1 MSHIFSGWHQLS
13 FSLIKDFLL
22 YFAIRWQRRQSSSLW
37 SHTFF
42 CKRIY
47 ILYHLFFSM
56 AWIILSSWCK
66 QAHISSI
73 YAMSWQKDPRVRQ
86 MAVCALYL
94 YVQYIMLQMDCFH
107 SLCLSVTAGWR
118 DQPPE
123 PDGWEAERADAR
135 PGGGRQPLFY
145 VFSSV
150 WLNGPQYA
158 ATTTVAFK
166 STCLTELSRERF
178 IILSLTRKKRKTTS
192 QVALWEHKEL
202 LFWLW
207 NRGVYP
213 K

>member
-1 MSHIFSGWHQLS
+1 
-13 FSLIKDFLL
+13 
-22 YFAIRWQRRQSSSLW
+22 
-37 SHTFF
+37 
-42 CKRIY
+42 
-47 ILYHLFFSM
+47 
-56 AWIILSSWCK
+56 
-66 QAHISSI
+66 
-73 YAMSWQKDPRVRQ
+73 
-86 MAVCALYL
+86 
-94 YVQYIMLQMDCFH
+94 MDWFH

-150 WLNGPQYA
+150 WLNGPQNA

-178 IILSLTRKKRKTTS
+178 IILSLTRKKRKNTS

-207 NRGVYP
+207 KTEPSIPNRKSTNDFLKWERGRISTIIDEDWGALASVCSEQQINLTLWMGRRP
-213 K
+213 PMDGLQPPPCINPGPSVSATCAGEERFKRLPLKRH